1 MTLPDVREVVKSL
14 LEEQRT
20 TEDVGIPATHA
31 NRYVY
36 KAGDLAGAP
45 GVFIS
50 SRSLSRINARGKT
63 AVGVLFFSEKE
74 KK

>member
-31 NRYVY
+31 NRYYVY
-36 KAGDLAGAP
+36 KAGDLAGAQA
-45 GVFIS
+45 F
-50 SRSLSRINARGKT
+50 SLALDPSHA
-63 AVGVLFFSEKE
+63 
-74 KK
+74 